1 MKIERSKEAAMKA
14 INQVCNENSVSESSK
29 QLSLDLME
37 IGFLHQ
43 FQKGDRK
50 VVRDKIQELIDSQME
65 LKNK

>member
-1 MKIERSKEAAMKA
+1 MKIERSKEAAIKA

-50 VVRDKIQELIDSQME
+50 VVRDKIQELIDGQMD